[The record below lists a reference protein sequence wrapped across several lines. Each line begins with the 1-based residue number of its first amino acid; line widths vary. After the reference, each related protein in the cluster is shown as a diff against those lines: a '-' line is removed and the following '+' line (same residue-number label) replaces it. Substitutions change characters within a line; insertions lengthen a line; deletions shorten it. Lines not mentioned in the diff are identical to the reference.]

1 MDLSDKT
8 PIRLV
13 QVSLLFSLAN
23 FLINGLNTH
32 NIVLF
37 IVFTLTVFVSTK
49 LYLLFTGLKQTTKSE
64 NLTELQTY
72 LQLGSVLFIG
82 VATLSYSYMFGIF
95 YLFVFAI
102 YLISPY
108 DRDWLAGR
116 SEIVFIEN
124 KLEYRRNQS

>member
-13 QVSLLFSLAN
+13 QVSLLFSAAN
-23 FLINGLNTH
+23 FIINGLNAY

-49 LYLLFTGLKQTTKSE
+49 LYLLFTDLKQSTKSE
-64 NLTELQTY
+64 DLTELQSY
-72 LQLGSVLFIG
+72 LQLGSVIFIG

-116 SEIVFIEN
+116 SEIVFNEN
-124 KLEYRRNQS
+124 KLEYRRNQA